1 MIKVVGQKYVMLY
14 LEGRGNGT
22 NKMNK
27 NVNLKLFFDNVKF
40 GNSQLEFLDLNNGF
54 RDGFIDMP

>member
-1 MIKVVGQKYVMLY
+1 MSCCN

-54 RDGFIDMP
+54 RDRFSNIE

>member
-1 MIKVVGQKYVMLY
+1 MSCCN

-27 NVNLKLFFDNVKF
+27 NVNLKLFFGKDEN
-40 GNSQLEFLDLNNGF
+40 
-54 RDGFIDMP
+54 

>member
-1 MIKVVGQKYVMLY
+1 MSCCN

-27 NVNLKLFFDNVKF
+27 NVNLKLFFGKDEPFKIYYF
-40 GNSQLEFLDLNNGF
+40 SDLPSNSL
-54 RDGFIDMP
+54 IM